1 MCCATFLGNAALL
14 RLQAREGRAIA
25 LPPASPIYVAQRPV
39 RSESV
44 KGIACMA
51 LGMFLFSAGD
61 MVAKLLTETVHP
73 VQVVWSRQLGLLLG
87 VVVLLLMRGP
97 GILRSANP
105 GLQIARGV
113 LAVCSATLF
122 IVAIG
127 YVPLA
132 DAVAVTFVAPFL
144 VTVMGALILRERV
157 GPRRWAAVAVGF
169 LGMLIVIRPGMGVVH
184 PAMLL
189 IMAAAFFFAMRQ
201 ILSRMLSGG
210 DRVETTVAYTAITS
224 SLILTV
230 PLPFFWQTPDMGR
243 DLPLLIAVA
252 VLAAGGEVLVI
263 KSLELAQ
270 AVVLAP
276 VHFWTWIGA
285 AVIMGTGL
293 YVVHRE
299 RLAKE

>member
-1 MCCATFLGNAALL
+1 
-14 RLQAREGRAIA
+14 
-25 LPPASPIYVAQRPV
+25 
-39 RSESV
+39 
-44 KGIACMA
+44 MA

-61 MVAKLLTETVHP
+61 TVAKLLTDTLHP
-73 VQVVWSRQLGLLLG
+73 VQIVWSRQLGLLLG
-87 VVVLLLMRGP
+87 VVVLLMMRGR
-97 GILRSANP
+97 GILKSANP
-105 GLQIARGV
+105 TLQIGRGV

-122 IVAIG
+122 VAAVG

-157 GPRRWAAVAVGF
+157 GPRRWTAVGLGF
-169 LGMLIVIRPGMGVVH
+169 IGMLIVIRPGMGVVH

-210 DRVETTVAYTAITS
+210 DRTVTTVAYTAITS
-224 SLILTV
+224 SAILTV
-230 PLPFFWQTPDMGR
+230 PLPFFWQTPDLGR
-243 DLPLLIAVA
+243 DVPLLIGVA
-252 VLAAGGEVLVI
+252 ALAAGGEVLVI
-263 KSLELAQ
+263 KSLELAE

-276 VHFWTWIGA
+276 VHYSLLIWGTAYGWLVFGQFPDIWTWVGA

-299 RLAKE
+299 RVAAR